1 MFVRNRGA
9 CCPDSFPFPFKPYSI
24 QDRFMRSLYSVV
36 ENRKI
41 GIFESPTGTG
51 KTLSLMCSALKW
63 LSDHDELNRA
73 DLSEAIRL
81 LELDIKA
88 SEAKNAA
95 ADDWLTGQY
104 DSLQK
109 KDELNKLLEQLKA
122 MDEYDRKVVEMRKK
136 WKNQLK
142 SSSNRNFKNT
152 HSSSN
157 SKDLLDDSEN
167 LSKPVNDDD
176 DLVLR
181 DEDDDDDGDN
191 EQPTDDLTN
200 YTFHDTKVMLFKG
213 RFNLRNNLIHE
224 FF

>member
-1 MFVRNRGA
+1 MFVRNRET

-24 QDRFMRSLYSVV
+24 QDQFMRSLYSVV

-73 DLSEAIRL
+73 DLLETIRL

-122 MDEYDRKVVEMRKK
+122 MDEYDRKVAEMRKK

-142 SSSNRNFKNT
+142 SSSIRNFKNI
-152 HSSSN
+152 HSASN
-157 SKDLLDDSEN
+157 TKDLLDDSEN
-167 LSKPVNDDD
+167 QPKTANDDD
-176 DLVLR
+176 DLVLQ
-181 DEDDDDDGDN
+181 DEDNDDDDN
-191 EQPTDDLTN
+191 EQPTDDSTN
-200 YTFHDTKVMLFKG
+200 CTFHDTKVSLFRESIK
-213 RFNLRNNLIHE
+213 LE
-224 FF
+224 K